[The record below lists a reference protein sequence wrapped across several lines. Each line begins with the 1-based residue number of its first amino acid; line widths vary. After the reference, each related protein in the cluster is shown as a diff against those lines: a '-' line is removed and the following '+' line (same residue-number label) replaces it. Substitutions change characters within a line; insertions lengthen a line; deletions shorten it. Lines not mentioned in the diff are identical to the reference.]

1 MAFDGGKVDFTN
13 AQTVIG
19 SSIRNLSDSANTN
32 FTAGSYG
39 DLQVS
44 EFWGKYGTLV
54 RKGLV
59 YVARV
64 NTAAA
69 VPVNSTLTN
78 APALFNPS
86 GSGVYCIPLK
96 IMFSVGAIGTPI
108 LNGFTLSY
116 LNNAGASAATA
127 APVLT
132 FTTQAV
138 VNMRLGGNANAKT
151 LFAPAVATY
160 TTNPAVLMDLGIG
173 HHLEGTAA
181 TAQMY
186 TLMHDFDTEL
196 IVPPGSLI
204 AVGSTIATSTTYYTT
219 IIFAEIPASVS

>member
-13 AQTVIG
+13 AQQVVG
-19 SSIRNLSDSANTN
+19 SSIRNFSDATPTN

-64 NTAAA
+64 NTAAS

-78 APALFNPS
+78 APALWNPA
-86 GSGVYCIPLK
+86 GSGVFMIPLK
-96 IMFSVGAIGTPI
+96 ITFSVGAIGTPV
-108 LNGFTLSY
+108 LQGFTLSY
-116 LNNAGASAATA
+116 LTNAGATAATA

-132 FTTQAV
+132 FTPQAV
-138 VNMRLGGNANAKT
+138 VNMKIGGSAGAKT
-151 LFAPAVATY
+151 QFAPAVATY
-160 TTNPAVLMDLGIG
+160 TTAPAALMDLGLG
-173 HHLEGTAA
+173 HHLEGSAA
-181 TAQMY
+181 SGQHY

-204 AVGSTIATSTTYYTT
+204 ALGSTIGSSTTYYTS

>member
-19 SSIRNLSDSANTN
+19 SSIRNLSDSASTN

-69 VPVNSTLTN
+69 VPVNSALTN
-78 APALFNPS
+78 APALFNPA
-86 GSGVYCIPLK
+86 GSGVYMIPLK

-108 LNGFTLSY
+108 LQGFTISY
-116 LNNAGASAATA
+116 LNNAGSSAATA

-219 IIFAEIPASVS
+219 ILFAEIPQSVS

>member
-1 MAFDGGKVDFTN
+1 MIDKLDFSTIG
-13 AQTVIG
+13 TVVG
-19 SSIRNLSDSANTN
+19 SSVRNKTDSDNSNLTM
-32 FTAGSYG
+32 GSYG

-64 NTAAA
+64 NTAAS
-69 VPVNSTLTN
+69 VPVNSTPTN

-86 GSGVYCIPLK
+86 GSGVWMIPLK
-96 IMFSVGAIGTPI
+96 IMLSVGAIGTPV
-108 LNGFTLSY
+108 LQGFTLSY

-138 VNMRLGGNANAKT
+138 VNMRLGGSAGAKT

-160 TTNPAVLMDLGIG
+160 TTPPAVLMDLGIG
-173 HHLEGTAA
+173 HHIEGTAA
-181 TAQMY
+181 TAQLY

-204 AVGSTIATSTTYYTT
+204 AFGSTIASSTTYYTT
-219 IIFAEIPASVS
+219 IIFAELPASVS